1 MRIPFRYSLLLF
13 SGSVSAISSMTHQ
26 VNEDIRDRE
35 VRVISATGEQLGIM
49 SARDALELA
58 ARQDL
63 DLVKISPKAVPPVCK
78 IMDYGRFRFEQAKKE
93 KEIRKNQHIVE
104 IKEVRMSPSIDS
116 GDFNVKLRNAKK
128 FLSEGNR
135 VKVAVR
141 FRGREMAH
149 TEIGADLL
157 KRFAEE
163 CGDVANLDKK
173 PNLEGRHMIM
183 FLSPKTAKDLAAAAK
198 KAAADAKEAEQANNQ

>member
-1 MRIPFRYSLLLF
+1 
-13 SGSVSAISSMTHQ
+13 MTHQ

>member
-13 SGSVSAISSMTHQ
+13 SGGVSAISSMTHQ

-141 FRGREMAH
+141 FRGRELAH

>member
-13 SGSVSAISSMTHQ
+13 SGGVSAISSMTHQ

-198 KAAADAKEAEQANNQ
+198 KAAADVKEAEQANNQ

>member
-1 MRIPFRYSLLLF
+1 
-13 SGSVSAISSMTHQ
+13 MTHQ
-26 VNEDIRDRE
+26 INEEIRDKE

-49 SARDALELA
+49 SAKSALEIA
-58 ARQDL
+58 ARQEM

-78 IMDYGRFRFEQAKKE
+78 VMDYGRYRFEQSKRE
-93 KEIRKNQHIVE
+93 KEMRKNQHIVE

-128 FLSEGNR
+128 FLAEGDR

-157 KRFAEE
+157 KRFAAE
-163 CGDVANLDKK
+163 CSDVANLDKK
-173 PNLEGRHMIM
+173 PNMEGRHMIM
-183 FLSPKTAKDLAAAAK
+183 FLSPKTAKELNTAAK
-198 KAAADAKEAEQANNQ
+198 KAAAQEKSEKSAEK

>member
-1 MRIPFRYSLLLF
+1 
-13 SGSVSAISSMTHQ
+13 MTHQ
-26 VNEDIRDRE
+26 VNEEIRDKE

-49 SARDALELA
+49 SARDALEIA

-78 IMDYGRFRFEQAKKE
+78 VMDYGRFRFEQAKKE

-128 FLSEGNR
+128 FLGEGNR

-157 KRFAEE
+157 KKFAED
-163 CGDVANLDKK
+163 CADVANMDKK

-183 FLSPKTAKDLAAAAK
+183 FLSPKTAKELNAAAK
-198 KAAADAKEAEQANNQ
+198 KAKEDEAKAKAEEVKA

>member
-13 SGSVSAISSMTHQ
+13 SGGVSAISSMTHQ

-35 VRVISATGEQLGIM
+35 VRVISAPGEQLGIM

>member
-13 SGSVSAISSMTHQ
+13 SGGVSAISSMTHQ

-104 IKEVRMSPSIDS
+104 IKEVWMSPSIDS

>member
-13 SGSVSAISSMTHQ
+13 SGGVSAISSMTHQ

-141 FRGREMAH
+141 FRGREMTH

>member
-1 MRIPFRYSLLLF
+1 
-13 SGSVSAISSMTHQ
+13 
-26 VNEDIRDRE
+26 
-35 VRVISATGEQLGIM
+35 VISATGEQMGIM
-49 SARDALELA
+49 SARDALEIA
-58 ARQDL
+58 ARQDM

-78 IMDYGRFRFEQAKKE
+78 IMDYGRYRFEQAKKE

-128 FLSEGNR
+128 FLTEGNR

-157 KRFAEE
+157 KKFAEQ
-163 CGDVANLDKK
+163 CADVANLDKK

-183 FLSPKTAKDLAAAAK
+183 FLSPKTAKELNAVAK
-198 KAAADAKEAEQANNQ
+198 KAKDDEQQAKEAKA

>member
-13 SGSVSAISSMTHQ
+13 SGGVSAISSMTHQ

-58 ARQDL
+58 ARH
-63 DLVKISPKAVPPVCK
+63 PKAVPPVCK

>member
-13 SGSVSAISSMTHQ
+13 SGGVSAISSMTHQ

-198 KAAADAKEAEQANNQ
+198 TAAADAKEAEQANNQ

>member
-1 MRIPFRYSLLLF
+1 
-13 SGSVSAISSMTHQ
+13 MTHQ

-198 KAAADAKEAEQANNQ
+198 KAAADVKEAEQANNQ

>member
-13 SGSVSAISSMTHQ
+13 SGGVSAISSMTHQ

-49 SARDALELA
+49 YARDALELA

>member
-1 MRIPFRYSLLLF
+1 MS
-13 SGSVSAISSMTHQ
+13 HQ
-26 VNEDIRDRE
+26 VNEEIRDRE
-35 VRVISATGEQLGIM
+35 VRVISATGEQMGIM
-49 SARDALELA
+49 SARDALEIA
-58 ARQDL
+58 ARQDM

-78 IMDYGRFRFEQAKKE
+78 IMDYGRYRFEQAKKE

-128 FLSEGNR
+128 FLTEGNR

-157 KRFAEE
+157 KKFAEQ
-163 CGDVANLDKK
+163 CADVANLDKK

-183 FLSPKTAKDLAAAAK
+183 FLSPKTAKELNAAAK
-198 KAAADAKEAEQANNQ
+198 KAKDDEQQAKEAKA

>member
-13 SGSVSAISSMTHQ
+13 SGGVSAISSMTHQ

-128 FLSEGNR
+128 FLAEGNR

-157 KRFAEE
+157 ARFAEQ

-183 FLSPKTAKDLAAAAK
+183 FLSPKTAKDLATAAK
-198 KAAADAKEAEQANNQ
+198 KAAAEAKEAEQANNQ

>member
-13 SGSVSAISSMTHQ
+13 SGGVSAISSMTHQ

-163 CGDVANLDKK
+163 CADVANLDKK

-198 KAAADAKEAEQANNQ
+198 KAAVEAKEAEQANNQ

>member
-13 SGSVSAISSMTHQ
+13 SGGVSAISSMTHQ

-198 KAAADAKEAEQANNQ
+198 KAAADDKEAEQANNQ

>member
-1 MRIPFRYSLLLF
+1 
-13 SGSVSAISSMTHQ
+13 MTHQ

-163 CGDVANLDKK
+163 CADVANLDKK

-198 KAAADAKEAEQANNQ
+198 KAAVEAKEAEQANNQ